1 MKELDSYFEGPA
13 QVDYLLALDYDK
25 IAVPTTLADFE
36 ALMGVLVTRLYI
48 PDNNYTRV
56 AVCGFLHA
64 MPRDQGLFTL
74 SAMGGW
80 VLKAI
85 CNALTYKIHQEI
97 EDKQKQ
103 EKAASEQPSVQTTPG

>member
-13 QVDYLLALDYDK
+13 KFDYSSALDYDR
-25 IAVPTTLADFE
+25 ITVPTTLGEFE
-36 ALMGVLVTRLYI
+36 EVMDVLSTRFSV
-48 PDNNYTRV
+48 PNNDYTKV

-64 MPRDQGLFTL
+64 MPRGQSRFTL
-74 SAMGGW
+74 DEMGEW